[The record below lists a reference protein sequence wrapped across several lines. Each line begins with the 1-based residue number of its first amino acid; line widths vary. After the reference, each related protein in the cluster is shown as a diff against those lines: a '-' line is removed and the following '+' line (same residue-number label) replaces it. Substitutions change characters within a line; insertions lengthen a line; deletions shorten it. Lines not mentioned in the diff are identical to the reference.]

1 MSVTN
6 LYCEG
11 TSQSIDIRVIRALL
25 PRGVVI
31 HPLGGKT
38 SSFVSSIIADR
49 RRRPNLACLV
59 DHDFDCRDWQIKNQ
73 PLRFEYDSRW
83 IGWEWERKEI
93 ENYLIDPVVVRNA
106 LGNKAPDRDQYQD
119 ALDEAAKDIATYSAA
134 RTALACENFKNYWGD
149 EVREGHLFPPQRG
162 RNYCQVRI
170 AEIVREYRGNR
181 IVSEED
187 VKEKF
192 RALLPKFRDGS
203 RFQNYLHYFAG
214 KDLLYVMRNTLR
226 DFGFEDTSNNY
237 HPEEVFIER
246 VVTRIEKSTEE
257 VWEWL
262 PEWTVLRRLIEET
275 DFSES

>member
-83 IGWEWERKEI
+83 VG
-93 ENYLIDPVVVRNA
+93 
-106 LGNKAPDRDQYQD
+106 
-119 ALDEAAKDIATYSAA
+119 
-134 RTALACENFKNYWGD
+134 
-149 EVREGHLFPPQRG
+149 
-162 RNYCQVRI
+162 
-170 AEIVREYRGNR
+170 
-181 IVSEED
+181 
-187 VKEKF
+187 
-192 RALLPKFRDGS
+192 
-203 RFQNYLHYFAG
+203 
-214 KDLLYVMRNTLR
+214 
-226 DFGFEDTSNNY
+226 
-237 HPEEVFIER
+237 
-246 VVTRIEKSTEE
+246 
-257 VWEWL
+257 
-262 PEWTVLRRLIEET
+262 
-275 DFSES
+275 